1 MNTENS
7 DHDPDVDQRPDG
19 SETDMAQAMPEKTP
33 TDAVNESITNMPDD
47 VATDMPD
54 IESAD
59 KPSMESSSV
68 ETAVETGK
76 DILND
81 PYGED
86 VFEIGIPIGDASPHE
101 LLSDDVSEP
110 AVPFEAEP
118 LSDEESSKTF
128 DADTASGTDLLLAI
142 KAQMEELSAAFDS
155 KLKYDDHKNKII
167 DDLHQTLQQHREG
180 LLKKY
185 LHRIVMDVIKIVD
198 DMRKLTAHYN
208 QQSHSAETSVKL
220 LKYIDN
226 IASDLEDMFSWEG
239 VVPFTCDGD
248 VVDPARQ
255 RVLNKIETNDPEK
268 DKTIAERLRPGYEW
282 DGKII
287 RPEMVSAYIYQ
298 TNSPSGD

>member
-7 DHDPDVDQRPDG
+7 DHDPDDDQSPDG
-19 SETDMAQAMPEKTP
+19 NEKDMTQAMPEKTP
-33 TDAVNESITNMPDD
+33 TDAINESTS
-47 VATDMPD
+47 DMPD
-54 IESAD
+54 IESAI
-59 KPSMESSSV
+59 KPSMESSIGTSV
-68 ETAVETGK
+68 ETGNE
-76 DILND
+76 ILND

-86 VFEIGIPIGDASPHE
+86 VFEIGIPIGDAPAHV
-101 LLSDDVSEP
+101 LLSDTDASEP
-110 AVPFEAEP
+110 AAPFEAEP
-118 LSDEESSKTF
+118 IRDEEALKTS

-142 KAQMEELSAAFDS
+142 KAQMEGLSAAFDS

-167 DDLHQTLQQHREG
+167 DDLHQNLQQHREG